1 MQKQSFF
8 IILLYLFCLMPVKA
22 QDVRVLVNCDGEEVP
37 NSYIFIN
44 GKIQGASDTNG
55 VYILRKNLLQKGDT
69 ISARY
74 VGSFGKVIYDGSKD
88 TKDYIINIEP
98 LSAGNVIFTPDVY
111 ELYRKYVKPPKHL
124 IYRDKKFDCT
134 FTIKAKTDST
144 DYDCTGN
151 ISVCIESL
159 SHNFRYKILDIN
171 TSEEIADFTYD
182 IIRSLRNG
190 IAIVHFSKFE
200 HLKPGLQYHGIY
212 DGNRVFSYPYY
223 ENDIHMTQ
231 LYIHADKNKYYVN
244 KFRTHYFYDE
254 ASDLDAE
261 IQCDYVQRKRGK
273 EIVLNSLECYYK
285 SRNHKRYKNREYNL
299 SLSVINVSPHIEI
312 WDTVDSVIK

>member
-8 IILLYLFCLMPVKA
+8 IILLYLFCFISIKA
-22 QDVRVLVNCDGEEVP
+22 QDVKVLVNCDGEEAP

-44 GKIQGASDTNG
+44 GKIQGVTDTEG

-111 ELYRKYVKPPKHL
+111 ELYRKYVKPPKRL
-124 IYRDKKFDCT
+124 IYRDCK
-134 FTIKAKTDST
+134 
-144 DYDCTGN
+144 
-151 ISVCIESL
+151 
-159 SHNFRYKILDIN
+159 
-171 TSEEIADFTYD
+171 
-182 IIRSLRNG
+182 
-190 IAIVHFSKFE
+190 
-200 HLKPGLQYHGIY
+200 Y

-244 KFRTHYFYDE
+244 KFGTHYFYDE

-261 IQCDYVQRKRGK
+261 IQCDYIQRKRGK